1 MIRLSDVNTA
11 AVPVAGEAAADGAAF
26 RPGAW
31 SDGSRTTVRRQRPN
45 DSTLASA
52 LAAGRPRGVGP
63 AVSPRRRGRR
73 VTQRVIEL
81 VGQARRELAYGASR
95 TQLWLRRVH
104 EVRVAMGTIQRIFRD
119 LGMPRLRGTRKR
131 VPRQM
136 KLFEKAEPG
145 ESVQVD
151 VKFVKIAG
159 RWAFQY
165 TALDDCTRF
174 RVLRL
179 YRRLHQ
185 HSSLAFLGELTR
197 ALPFRIRKL
206 QCDNGR
212 EFPLEFVLA
221 VEAAG
226 IRHRYIRPRR
236 PQQNGK
242 VERSHRIDQEE
253 FWGRHTFDDFNAT
266 ATALRGGRERTTT
279 NVSHSHCR
287 GARRRRS
294 SRASC
299 HPPPRDDACAID
311 HRFQSAGPE
320 VNLDETQHGL
330 VTWP

>member
-1 MIRLSDVNTA
+1 MIRLSDVKVQLQYRWRVRQRLLVLHFARLHGPTA
-11 AVPVAGEAAADGAAF
+11 AARRYGVSV
-26 RPGAW
+26 
-31 SDGSRTTVRRQRPN
+31 RTIRRWRVRWRQGG
-45 DSTLASA
+45 
-52 LAAGRPRGVGP
+52 LAALVPRYP
-63 AVSPRRRGRR
+63 PRRGRR
-73 VTQRVIEL
+73 VTARVIEL
-81 VGQARRELAYGASR
+81 VGQARRELAYGAQR

-104 EVRVAMGTIQRIFRD
+104 DVRIAMGTVQRIFRD
-119 LGMPRLRGTRKR
+119 LGLPRLRRTRKR

-136 KLFEKAEPG
+136 KLFEKAAPG

-185 HSSLAFLGELTR
+185 GSSLDFLRELVRAF
-197 ALPFRIRKL
+197 PFRIRKL

-226 IRHRYIRPRR
+226 MRHRYIRPRR

-253 FWGRHTFDDFNAT
+253 FWGRHRFADYDDA
-266 ATALRGGRERTTT
+266 AAALRGWERRYNHERFSLALAGRTPAEKL
-279 NVSHSHCR
+279 
-287 GARRRRS
+287 
-294 SRASC
+294 ASLL
-299 HPPPRDDACAID
+299 PAPAA
-311 HRFQSAGPE
+311 
-320 VNLDETQHGL
+320 
-330 VTWP
+330 